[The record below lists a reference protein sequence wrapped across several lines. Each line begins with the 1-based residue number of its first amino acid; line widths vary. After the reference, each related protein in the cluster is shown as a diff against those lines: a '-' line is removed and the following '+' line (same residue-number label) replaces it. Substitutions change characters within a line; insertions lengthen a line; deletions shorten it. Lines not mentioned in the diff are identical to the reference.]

1 MAAGRRIFVLGGGAA
16 LGAHHVGALR
26 YLEEQG
32 ITPDVV
38 VASSIGVIN
47 ACAYATGGV
56 EQLARAWRGFRSLP
70 RIISPSLWQNP
81 ILGLSL
87 FSMDRLTAAVEEYM
101 DFAKIHASPL
111 DLHVVVLNL
120 SRGRGEVWSKHDCAD
135 ARELRTLS
143 RAGYAIPLLFPP
155 VRFRGDWYVD
165 GGFAWNIPLDHC
177 LTLEPSEI
185 YLLAPIA
192 SQLPYTGRFRT
203 FAGFVQ
209 RLLDVMWRTIGN
221 MGYLYAAM
229 EDQRFHGVPVTVI
242 EPTEQWSGFGPLA
255 VFHAHPRKN
264 QNLMAAGYRDAKRAL
279 AARRRR
285 DARARPV
292 RRAERVAPETTE
304 GKIRFHEWIGD
315 KWCVLMSHPK
325 DFTPVC
331 TTELGFVAKT
341 KAEFEKRNCKVIA
354 VSVDDVPSHK
364 SWIGDIEETQKA
376 KMNFPIIGDPE
387 RKVASLYGM
396 I

>member
-1 MAAGRRIFVLGGGAA
+1 MASGGKRVFILAGGAA

-32 ITPDVV
+32 ITPDVI
-38 VASSIGVIN
+38 VATSIGVIN
-47 ACAYATGGV
+47 ACVYATGGV
-56 EQLARAWRGFRSLP
+56 AQLERAWRGFRSLP
-70 RIISPSLWQNP
+70 RIIAPSFWQNP
-81 ILGLSL
+81 VLGLSL

-111 DLHVVVLNL
+111 DLHVVLLNL
-120 SRGRGEVWSKHDCAD
+120 SRGRGEVYSKHDCAD
-135 ARELRTLS
+135 PRELRTLA

-155 VRFRGDWYVD
+155 IRFRGDWFVD

-177 LTLEPSEI
+177 LALDPSEI

-192 SQLPYTGRFRT
+192 SQLPYVGRFRT

-285 DARARPV
+285 ESRMRPV
-292 RRAERVAPETTE
+292 RPVERVSPEAAAAPP
-304 GKIRFHEWIGD
+304 GD
-315 KWCVLMSHPK
+315 GARP
-325 DFTPVC
+325 
-331 TTELGFVAKT
+331 
-341 KAEFEKRNCKVIA
+341 
-354 VSVDDVPSHK
+354 
-364 SWIGDIEETQKA
+364 
-376 KMNFPIIGDPE
+376 
-387 RKVASLYGM
+387 
-396 I
+396 